1 MIEYVGLRLIS
12 MLTKVCQH
20 RGDIGHVLDNII
32 WDMSNPLGKRIQ
44 IHRFYDL

>member
-1 MIEYVGLRLIS
+1 MIKYFGSGLIS
-12 MLTKVCQH
+12 MPTKVCQH

-32 WDMSNPLGKRIQ
+32 WDVSNPLGKRIQ